1 MADDSAALTAL
12 CSIPTELVLIDV
24 NGDTL
29 GLIDTLRDG
38 DAALSAVA
46 HDTPAVVLTSK
57 VDDVLLGPENG
68 AAALSRGRRTPAAR
82 SAEGYAHAMP
92 MPKRSSVDDFFAQL
106 NDVQRPHLEALRELS
121 RDADPEAREEL
132 KWNLPVY
139 VRGKNTS
146 LWMLQN
152 FKNHCSLR
160 FPPPFFAT
168 QMAAVEAAGYEAGKG
183 FIKLPYE
190 RELPT
195 ELLNAL
201 LQARVEEYAATGA
214 GWNDR

>member
-1 MADDSAALTAL
+1 
-12 CSIPTELVLIDV
+12 
-24 NGDTL
+24 
-29 GLIDTLRDG
+29 
-38 DAALSAVA
+38 
-46 HDTPAVVLTSK
+46 
-57 VDDVLLGPENG
+57 
-68 AAALSRGRRTPAAR
+68 
-82 SAEGYAHAMP
+82 MP

-106 NDVQRPHLEALRELS
+106 SDVQRPHLEALRKLS
-121 RDADPEAREEL
+121 LDADPQAREEL

-139 VRGKNTS
+139 TRGKKTR

-168 QMAAVEAAGYEAGKG
+168 QKAAVEAAGFDAGEG

-195 ELLNAL
+195 ELLQAL
-201 LQARVEEYAATGA
+201 IRARVEEYERTGA

>member
-1 MADDSAALTAL
+1 
-12 CSIPTELVLIDV
+12 
-24 NGDTL
+24 
-29 GLIDTLRDG
+29 
-38 DAALSAVA
+38 
-46 HDTPAVVLTSK
+46 
-57 VDDVLLGPENG
+57 
-68 AAALSRGRRTPAAR
+68 
-82 SAEGYAHAMP
+82 MP

-106 NDVQRPHLEALRELS
+106 NDVQRPHLAILRELS
-121 RDADPEAREEL
+121 LDADPEACEEL

-139 VRGKNTS
+139 VRGDKKN

-168 QMAAVEAAGYEAGKG
+168 QQAAVQDAGFEAGEG

-195 ELLNAL
+195 ELLKAL
-201 LQARVEEYAATGA
+201 MQARVEEYAATGA